1 MQVSEE
7 VVSHRD
13 VPKNKE
19 YVMYLLYRKDK
30 SKGSEKVIERLFDL
44 LAFLVKCLPSEAHK
58 NKGGGAF
65 RRLCKK
71 T

>member
-1 MQVSEE
+1 
-7 VVSHRD
+7 
-13 VPKNKE
+13 
-19 YVMYLLYRKDK
+19 MYLLYRKDK

-58 NKGGGAF
+58 NKGGGGAF
-65 RRLCKK
+65 DGWVLK